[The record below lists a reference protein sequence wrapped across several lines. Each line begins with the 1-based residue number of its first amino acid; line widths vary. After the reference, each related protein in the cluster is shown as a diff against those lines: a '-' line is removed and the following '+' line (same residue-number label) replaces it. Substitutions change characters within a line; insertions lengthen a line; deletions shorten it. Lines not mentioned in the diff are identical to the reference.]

1 MKTEEQKQFIVMQE
15 NIKTLQ
21 TDVQE
26 IKGDVKELIK
36 NLDQRFLDMAN
47 HNSSEIVKATLEFKN
62 EVDNLRKQKANKW
75 VEKGVLWAGAI
86 VGGAVLL
93 DLTKRYLIK

>member
-1 MKTEEQKQFIVMQE
+1 MKTEEQKQFVIMQE

-62 EVDNLRKQKANKW
+62 EVDNLKKQKANKW

>member
-26 IKGDVKELIK
+26 IKGDVKEVIK

-62 EVDNLRKQKANKW
+62 EVDNLKKQKANKW

-93 DLTKRYLIK
+93 DPTKRYLIK

>member
-36 NLDQRFLDMAN
+36 
-47 HNSSEIVKATLEFKN
+47 T
-62 EVDNLRKQKANKW
+62 
-75 VEKGVLWAGAI
+75 
-86 VGGAVLL
+86 
-93 DLTKRYLIK
+93 LTKGS

>member
-1 MKTEEQKQFIVMQE
+1 MKTEEQKQFVIMQQD
-15 NIKTLQ
+15 ITHLKD
-21 TDVQE
+21 DVRE
-26 IKGDVKELIK
+26 IKGDVKTLID

-62 EVDNLRKQKANKW
+62 EVDNLKKQKANKW